1 MSLTISSI
9 LFLRVVVVEW
19 GRSCYNPGGRT
30 SNHLLLSVS
39 SSVRPML
46 KDPIEKKLLCTE
58 IVVSSAV
65 AAAAPSSFVVELI

>member
-1 MSLTISSI
+1 MDVPLTTFSS
-9 LFLRVVVVEW
+9 
-19 GRSCYNPGGRT
+19 P
-30 SNHLLLSVS
+30 SVRP
-39 SSVRPML
+39 SVRPML